1 MKPMFK
7 NIIAILLCCLFFVQA
22 NGQTESIAEEGR
34 RYDDR
39 PFKKVPPNK
48 TNDETKTYEE
58 VQTDEDVQILDEVVL
73 ESKKKYKNFGKEV
86 QGDTSIEFNGF
97 ELNKDSINAWKNNK
111 NYAWIK
117 TIEKDLQ
124 QNLEQEE
131 SEEGSNIRENK
142 KKKVGEDTDE
152 QSSNGK
158 TRPRRSSSGGSGTN
172 DFFNSGILKII
183 LWTLVGLFICFL
195 VYNLFLNKGN
205 FGKISKES
213 KVAEIDEQVDEND
226 MDNDFA
232 SLQKKAYNAGDTRLA
247 MRYMFL
253 KMLQNLQQKGHIQFN
268 ADKTNAAYATELE
281 DGYRNDFAALAMYF
295 EYVWYG
301 KLDIEKDVFDKI
313 EIKYNNFLNR
323 I

>member
-1 MKPMFK
+1 MKIMFK
-7 NIIAILLCCLFFVQA
+7 FFFTILFCVSFFVQA

-39 PFKKVPPNK
+39 PLKKAPTNK
-48 TNDETKTYEE
+48 TIDDSQNFEE
-58 VQTDEDVQILDEVVL
+58 VQTDEDAGILDEVIL

-86 QGDTSIEFNGF
+86 QGDTAIDFNDF
-97 ELNKDSINAWKNNK
+97 ELNKDSINAWKNSK

-131 SEEGSNIRENK
+131 SDKETSFRENK
-142 KKKVGEDTDE
+142 KKKIGEEKDE
-152 QSSNGK
+152 ESSSETRRIKRSNGGY
-158 TRPRRSSSGGSGTN
+158 SGADN
-172 DFFNSGILKII
+172 FFNSGILKGI
-183 LWTLVGLFICFL
+183 LWTLAGLFICFL
-195 VYNLFLNKGN
+195 IYNLFLNKGN
-205 FGKISKES
+205 FGKIKKES
-213 KVAEIDEQVDEND
+213 KVAAVEEEVDEND
-226 MDNDFA
+226 MDNDFT
-232 SLQKKAYNAGDTRLA
+232 SLQKKAYKAGDTRLA

-253 KMLQNLQQKGHIQFN
+253 KMLQNLQQKGQIQFV
-268 ADKTNAAYATELE
+268 ADKTNAAYATELP

-301 KLDIEKDVFDKI
+301 KLDIEKEVFDKI